1 MNHDWLNE
9 DRLARAQYRSG
20 QIKLQ
25 EQFENWSEYLDKAC
39 GVAASYGINLTVEDA
54 EAAIEC
60 LYELNPQQ
68 CWNLLCC
75 DFEPEDHDA
84 LIRGILSERY
94 PYLQIPISIGKHI
107 SMSLQVQFK
116 KRRSPLPWHQI
127 EDTIAFYL
135 MT

>member
-1 MNHDWLNE
+1 M
-9 DRLARAQYRSG
+9 
-20 QIKLQ
+20 KLQ
-25 EQFENWSEYLDKAC
+25 EHFDNWSAYLEQAC
-39 GVAASYGINLTVEDA
+39 DIAASYGIELTHEDA

-60 LYELNPQQ
+60 LFELNPKS

-75 DFEPEDHDA
+75 DFEPDDHSS

-94 PYLQIPISIGKHI
+94 PYLQISEAMAQYIAI
-107 SMSLQVQFK
+107 SLQIQFK

-135 MT
+135 TT